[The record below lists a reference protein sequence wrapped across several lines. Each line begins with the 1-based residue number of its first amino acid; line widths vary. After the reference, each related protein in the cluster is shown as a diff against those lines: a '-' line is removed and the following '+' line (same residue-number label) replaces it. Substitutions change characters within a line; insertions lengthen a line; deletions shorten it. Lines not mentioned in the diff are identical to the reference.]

1 MQKAERVVSPRSHP
15 LGKSGTGQTGG
26 GKYGTPGGGTRA
38 GRPVGN
44 ITRGTTNPNR
54 MRRVDRWL
62 TGPQAWRLRAAAD
75 PLAVDLGYGA
85 SPATAVE
92 LFERLSGIRP
102 DVRVV
107 GVEIEPERVRLAK
120 ELERPGLSFQLGGF
134 ELPVPGRPVLVRAF
148 NVLRQ
153 YEEADVAAI
162 WRLVQDRLAP
172 DGLFIDGTC
181 DEIGRRATWVALDA
195 ERPLSLSLSVRFGSF
210 ALPSDVAERLPKA
223 LIHRNVPGERIHDF
237 LQAMDRAWL
246 EAAPLASFG
255 NRQRWTAMCRA
266 LRDGGWPVM
275 DGPARWRLG
284 ELTVGWEA
292 VAGAHAGRV
301 P

>member
-1 MQKAERVVSPRSHP
+1 MVQKAERVASPRTR
-15 LGKSGTGQTGG
+15 GGTGSGAAGG
-26 GKYGTPGGGTRA
+26 GSRA

-44 ITRGTTNPNR
+44 VTRGTTNPNR

-62 TGPQAWRLRAAAD
+62 TGPQAWRLRNADD
-75 PLAVDLGYGA
+75 PLVVDLGYGV

-92 LFERLSGIRP
+92 LFERLTAIRP

-107 GVEIEPERVRLAK
+107 GVEIEPERVRQAK
-120 ELERPGLSFQLGGF
+120 ALERPGLSFQLGGF

-153 YEEADVAAI
+153 YEEADVPAI

-172 DGLFIDGTC
+172 GGLFIDGTC
-181 DEIGRRATWVALDA
+181 DEIGRRVTWVALDA
-195 ERPLSLSLSVRFGSF
+195 VRPLSLGLSMRFGGF
-210 ALPSDVAERLPKA
+210 ELPSDIAERLPKA
-223 LIHRNVPGERIHDF
+223 LIHRNVPGQRIYSY
-237 LQAMDRAWL
+237 LQALDKAWL

-266 LRDGGWPVM
+266 LRDGGWPVQ

-284 ELTVGWEA
+284 EVTVDWEA
-292 VAGAHAGRV
+292 VAPG